1 MNIDDNIKNLK
12 SVGPKRLK
20 LLNNIGIFSIKD
32 LLYFYPRRYEDSSKI
47 LKLSEGII
55 GEKATFRCRIL
66 SLLDN
71 RNIRRGLSITSF
83 LIEDDSSEAKLIFF
97 NNRFIKNTID
107 FGETYLIYG
116 KYERFRG
123 RIQLT
128 SPEIE
133 KVDNIRNLGR
143 IRGIYNQTKGL
154 TNNNI
159 DYLIDQVID
168 KNLFEEC
175 IPNDLIK
182 KYSLIDKNRA
192 IKNIHRPE
200 NRKSYAL
207 SKQRLVYEELL
218 FFELSILSMQNK
230 NNSSHGIKFNIPN
243 KIYEFINNLP
253 YKLTSGQEK
262 VLKDITGDMQNGKS
276 VNRLIQG
283 DVGSGKTI
291 VSIILSLVAVLNG
304 YQCAIMAPTEILAK
318 QHFENFNSLLEA
330 YGVRIKLLVGSTSSK
345 VKKEILT
352 NTANGMIDILIG
364 THSLIEDDVKFFNL
378 GLNVID
384 EQHRFGV
391 IQRSK
396 LRYKNDKA
404 CNIIMSAT
412 PIPRTLSLILY
423 ADLDISII
431 DTMPGGRKNIKTLA
445 INSSQVNEALTFIEK
460 ELNAGHQAY
469 VICSLIEDNED
480 FENLESVEK
489 VFKDL
494 KKFFK
499 NYKLALLHGRLSTDE
514 KNKVMEDFK
523 NRKIDL
529 IVSTTVIEVGI
540 NVANATV
547 MMIYNAERFG
557 LSTLHQLRGRVG
569 RGDAQSYCILF
580 NNSKSEI
587 SWRRMKIMTDSTD
600 GFYIAN
606 KDLELRGFGDIL
618 GVRQSGIPNLR
629 LANPLKDQK
638 ILSYASTDAKNIL
651 KEDIDLTGKYK
662 NLKKFVDEFQEN
674 M

>member
-83 LIEDDSSEAKLIFF
+83 IIEDDSAEAKLIFF

-396 LRYKNDKA
+396 LRYKNDKS

-445 INSSQVNEALTFIEK
+445 INSSQVKEALTFIEK
-460 ELNAGHQAY
+460 ELNVGHQAY

>member
-1 MNIDDNIKNLK
+1 
-12 SVGPKRLK
+12 
-20 LLNNIGIFSIKD
+20 
-32 LLYFYPRRYEDSSKI
+32 
-47 LKLSEGII
+47 
-55 GEKATFRCRIL
+55 
-66 SLLDN
+66 
-71 RNIRRGLSITSF
+71 
-83 LIEDDSSEAKLIFF
+83 
-97 NNRFIKNTID
+97 
-107 FGETYLIYG
+107 
-116 KYERFRG
+116 
-123 RIQLT
+123 
-128 SPEIE
+128 
-133 KVDNIRNLGR
+133 
-143 IRGIYNQTKGL
+143 
-154 TNNNI
+154 
-159 DYLIDQVID
+159 
-168 KNLFEEC
+168 
-175 IPNDLIK
+175 
-182 KYSLIDKNRA
+182 
-192 IKNIHRPE
+192 
-200 NRKSYAL
+200 
-207 SKQRLVYEELL
+207 
-218 FFELSILSMQNK
+218 
-230 NNSSHGIKFNIPN
+230 
-243 KIYEFINNLP
+243 
-253 YKLTSGQEK
+253 
-262 VLKDITGDMQNGKS
+262 MQNGKS

>member
-55 GEKATFRCRIL
+55 GKKATFRCRIL

-83 LIEDDSSEAKLIFF
+83 LIEDDSAEAKLIFF

-318 QHFENFNSLLEA
+318 QHFENFNSLLED
-330 YGVRIKLLVGSTSSK
+330 YGIRIKLLVGSTPSK

>member
-55 GEKATFRCRIL
+55 GKKATFRCRIL

-83 LIEDDSSEAKLIFF
+83 LIEDDSAEAKLIFF

-182 KYSLIDKNRA
+182 KYSLIDKNKA

-431 DTMPGGRKNIKTLA
+431 ETMPGGRKNIKTLA

-460 ELNAGHQAY
+460 ELNSGHQAY
-469 VICSLIEDNED
+469 VISSLIEDNED

>member
-12 SVGPKRLK
+12 SVGAKRLK

-71 RNIRRGLSITSF
+71 RNIRKGLSITSF
-83 LIEDDSSEAKLIFF
+83 LIEDDSAEAKLIFF

-182 KYSLIDKNRA
+182 KYSLIDKNKA

>member
-83 LIEDDSSEAKLIFF
+83 LIEDDSAEAKLIFF

-168 KNLFEEC
+168 KKLFEEC

-182 KYSLIDKNRA
+182 KYSLIDKNKA

>member
-55 GEKATFRCRIL
+55 GDKSTFRCRIL

-83 LIEDDSSEAKLIFF
+83 LIEDDSAEAKLIFF

-182 KYSLIDKNRA
+182 KYSLIDKNKA

-253 YKLTSGQEK
+253 YKLTSGQKK

>member
-83 LIEDDSSEAKLIFF
+83 LIEDDSAEAKLIFF
-97 NNRFIKNTID
+97 NNRFIKNIID

-182 KYSLIDKNRA
+182 KYSLIDKNKA

-207 SKQRLVYEELL
+207 SKQRLIYEELL

-318 QHFENFNSLLEA
+318 QHFENFNSLLED

-352 NTANGMIDILIG
+352 NTANGLIDILIG

>member
-83 LIEDDSSEAKLIFF
+83 LIEDDSAEAKLIFF

-182 KYSLIDKNRA
+182 KYSLIDKNKA

-431 DTMPGGRKNIKTLA
+431 DTMPAGRKNIKTLA

>member
-55 GEKATFRCRIL
+55 GKKATFRCRIL

-83 LIEDDSSEAKLIFF
+83 LIEDDSAEAKLIFF

-396 LRYKNDKA
+396 LRYKNDKS

-460 ELNAGHQAY
+460 ELNVGHQAY

>member
-55 GEKATFRCRIL
+55 GKKATFRCRIL

-83 LIEDDSSEAKLIFF
+83 LIEDDSAEAKLIFF

-651 KEDIDLTGKYK
+651 KEDIDLTGIYK
-662 NLKKFVDEFQEN
+662 NLKKFVDDFQEN

>member
-47 LKLSEGII
+47 LKISEGII

-83 LIEDDSSEAKLIFF
+83 LIEDDSAEAKLIFF

-182 KYSLIDKNRA
+182 KYSLIDKNKA

-378 GLNVID
+378 GFNVID

>member
-55 GEKATFRCRIL
+55 GEKSTFRCRIL

-71 RNIRRGLSITSF
+71 RKIRRGLSITSF
-83 LIEDDSSEAKLIFF
+83 LIEDDSAEAKLIFF

-345 VKKEILT
+345 FKKEILT

-580 NNSKSEI
+580 NNSKSDI

-629 LANPLKDQK
+629 LANSLKDQK

>member
-83 LIEDDSSEAKLIFF
+83 LIEDDSAEAKLIFF

-207 SKQRLVYEELL
+207 SKQRLIYEELL

-330 YGVRIKLLVGSTSSK
+330 YGVRIKLLVGSTLSK

>member
-83 LIEDDSSEAKLIFF
+83 LIEDDSAEAKLIFF

-182 KYSLIDKNRA
+182 KYSLIDKNKA

-207 SKQRLVYEELL
+207 SKQRLIYEELL

-291 VSIILSLVAVLNG
+291 VSIILSLVAVLHG

-330 YGVRIKLLVGSTSSK
+330 YGVRINLLVGSTSSK

>member
-71 RNIRRGLSITSF
+71 RNVRRGLSITSF
-83 LIEDDSSEAKLIFF
+83 LIEDDSAEAKLIFF

-116 KYERFRG
+116 KFERFRG

-192 IKNIHRPE
+192 IKNIHSPE

>member
-83 LIEDDSSEAKLIFF
+83 LIEDDSAEAKLIFF

-175 IPNDLIK
+175 IPNDLMK
-182 KYSLIDKNRA
+182 KYSLIDKNKA

-207 SKQRLVYEELL
+207 SKQRLIYEELL

-523 NRKIDL
+523 NRNIDL

>member
-20 LLNNIGIFSIKD
+20 LLNSIGIFSIKD

-55 GEKATFRCRIL
+55 GEKSTFRCRIL

-71 RNIRRGLSITSF
+71 RNLRRGLSLTSF
-83 LIEDDSSEAKLIFF
+83 LIEDDSAEAKLIFF

-123 RIQLT
+123 KIQLT

-133 KVDNIRNLGR
+133 KVDNVRNLGR

-182 KYSLIDKNRA
+182 KYSLIDKNKA

-200 NRKSYAL
+200 NRKAYAL

-253 YKLTSGQEK
+253 YKLTTGQEK
-262 VLKDITGDMQNGKS
+262 VLKDITDDMQNGKS

-318 QHFENFNSLLEA
+318 QHFENFNSLLED
-330 YGVRIKLLVGSTSSK
+330 YGIRIKLLVGSTPSK

-662 NLKKFVDEFQEN
+662 NLKKFVEEFQEN

>member
-20 LLNNIGIFSIKD
+20 LLNSIGIFSIKD

-55 GEKATFRCRIL
+55 GEKSTFRCRIL

-83 LIEDDSSEAKLIFF
+83 LIEDDSAEAKLIFF

-182 KYSLIDKNRA
+182 KYSLIDKNKA

-253 YKLTSGQEK
+253 YKLTTGQEK
-262 VLKDITGDMQNGKS
+262 VLKDITDDMQNGKS

-318 QHFENFNSLLEA
+318 QHFENFNSLLED
-330 YGVRIKLLVGSTSSK
+330 YGIRIKLLVGSTPSK

-606 KDLELRGFGDIL
+606 KDMELRGFGDIL

-662 NLKKFVDEFQEN
+662 NLKKFVEEFQEN

>member
-83 LIEDDSSEAKLIFF
+83 LIEDDSAEAKLIFF

-123 RIQLT
+123 RIQLS

-182 KYSLIDKNRA
+182 KYSLIDKNKA

-352 NTANGMIDILIG
+352 NTANGLIDILIG

-651 KEDIDLTGKYK
+651 KEDIDLTRKYK

>member
-55 GEKATFRCRIL
+55 GKKATFRCRIL

-83 LIEDDSSEAKLIFF
+83 LIEDDSAEAKLIFF

-182 KYSLIDKNRA
+182 KYFLIDKNRA

>member
-71 RNIRRGLSITSF
+71 MNIRRGLSITSF
-83 LIEDDSSEAKLIFF
+83 LIEDDSAEAKLIFF

-291 VSIILSLVAVLNG
+291 VSIILSLVTVLNG

-345 VKKEILT
+345 VKKEILK
-352 NTANGMIDILIG
+352 NAANGMIDILIG

>member
-83 LIEDDSSEAKLIFF
+83 LIEDDSAEAKLIFF

-182 KYSLIDKNRA
+182 KYSLIDKNKA

-253 YKLTSGQEK
+253 YKLTAGQEK
-262 VLKDITGDMQNGKS
+262 VLKDITDDMQNGKS

-318 QHFENFNSLLEA
+318 QHFENFNSLLED

-352 NTANGMIDILIG
+352 NTANGLIDILIG

-662 NLKKFVDEFQEN
+662 NLKKFVEEFQEN

>member
-83 LIEDDSSEAKLIFF
+83 LIEDDSAEAKLIFF

-318 QHFENFNSLLEA
+318 QHFENFNSLLED

-364 THSLIEDDVKFFNL
+364 THSLIEYDVKFFNL

-431 DTMPGGRKNIKTLA
+431 DTMPAGRKNIKTLA

>member
-83 LIEDDSSEAKLIFF
+83 LIEDDSAEAKLIFF

-182 KYSLIDKNRA
+182 KYSLIDKNKA

-207 SKQRLVYEELL
+207 SKQRLIYEELL

-318 QHFENFNSLLEA
+318 QHFENFNSLLED
-330 YGVRIKLLVGSTSSK
+330 YGVRIKLLVGSTPSK

-662 NLKKFVDEFQEN
+662 NLKKFVEEFQEN

>member
-318 QHFENFNSLLEA
+318 QHFENFNSLLED

-352 NTANGMIDILIG
+352 NTANGLIDILIG

-651 KEDIDLTGKYK
+651 KEDIDLTGNYK

>member
-32 LLYFYPRRYEDSSKI
+32 LLYFYPRRYGDSSKI

-83 LIEDDSSEAKLIFF
+83 LIEDDSAEAKLIFF

-182 KYSLIDKNRA
+182 KYSLIDKNKA

-662 NLKKFVDEFQEN
+662 NLKIFVDEFQEN

>member
-182 KYSLIDKNRA
+182 KYSLIDKNKA

>member
-83 LIEDDSSEAKLIFF
+83 LIEDDSAEAKLIFF

-318 QHFENFNSLLEA
+318 QHFENFNSLLED
-330 YGVRIKLLVGSTSSK
+330 YGVRIKLFVGSTSSK

-352 NTANGMIDILIG
+352 NTANGLIDILIG

>member
-83 LIEDDSSEAKLIFF
+83 LIEDDSAEAKLIFF

-192 IKNIHRPE
+192 IKNIHSPE

>member
-83 LIEDDSSEAKLIFF
+83 LIEDDSAEAKLIFF

-318 QHFENFNSLLEA
+318 QHFENFNSLLED

-364 THSLIEDDVKFFNL
+364 THSLIEYDVKFFNL

>member
-20 LLNNIGIFSIKD
+20 LLNSIGIFSIKD

-55 GEKATFRCRIL
+55 GEKSTFRCRIL

-71 RNIRRGLSITSF
+71 RNLRKGLSITSF
-83 LIEDDSSEAKLIFF
+83 LIEDDSAEAKLIFF

-133 KVDNIRNLGR
+133 KVDNVRNLGR

-182 KYSLIDKNRA
+182 KYSLIDKNKA

-253 YKLTSGQEK
+253 YKLTAGQEK
-262 VLKDITGDMQNGKS
+262 VLKDITDDMQNGKS

-662 NLKKFVDEFQEN
+662 NLKKFVEEFQEN

>member
-55 GEKATFRCRIL
+55 GKKATFRCRIL

-83 LIEDDSSEAKLIFF
+83 LIEDDSAEAKLIFF

-396 LRYKNDKA
+396 LRYKNDKS

-423 ADLDISII
+423 ADLAISII

-460 ELNAGHQAY
+460 ELNVGHQAY

>member
-83 LIEDDSSEAKLIFF
+83 LIEDDSAEAKLIFF

-182 KYSLIDKNRA
+182 KYSLIDKNKA

-638 ILSYASTDAKNIL
+638 ILFYASTDAKNIL

>member
-83 LIEDDSSEAKLIFF
+83 LIEDDSAEAKLIFF

-318 QHFENFNSLLEA
+318 QHFENFNSLLED

-352 NTANGMIDILIG
+352 NTANGLIDILIG

-469 VICSLIEDNED
+469 VICSLIEGNED

>member
-83 LIEDDSSEAKLIFF
+83 LIEDDSAEAKLIFF

-123 RIQLT
+123 RIQLS

-182 KYSLIDKNRA
+182 KYSLIDKNKA

-352 NTANGMIDILIG
+352 NTANGLIDILIG

-638 ILSYASTDAKNIL
+638 ILSYASTDAENIL

>member
-83 LIEDDSSEAKLIFF
+83 LIEDDSAEAKLIFF

-133 KVDNIRNLGR
+133 KVDNVRNLGR

-182 KYSLIDKNRA
+182 KYSLIDKNKA

>member
-20 LLNNIGIFSIKD
+20 LLNSIGIFSIKD

-55 GEKATFRCRIL
+55 GEKSTFRCRIL

-71 RNIRRGLSITSF
+71 RNLRRGLSLTSF
-83 LIEDDSSEAKLIFF
+83 LIEDDSAEAKLIFF

-123 RIQLT
+123 KIQLT

-133 KVDNIRNLGR
+133 KVDNVRNLGR

-182 KYSLIDKNRA
+182 KYSLIDKNKA

-200 NRKSYAL
+200 NRKAYAL

-253 YKLTSGQEK
+253 YKLTTGQEK
-262 VLKDITGDMQNGKS
+262 VLKDITDDMQNGKS

-318 QHFENFNSLLEA
+318 QHFENFNSLLED
-330 YGVRIKLLVGSTSSK
+330 YGIRIKLLVGSTPSK

-606 KDLELRGFGDIL
+606 KDMELRGFGDIL

-662 NLKKFVDEFQEN
+662 NLKKFVEEFQEN

>member
-83 LIEDDSSEAKLIFF
+83 LIEDDSAEAKLIFF

-352 NTANGMIDILIG
+352 NTANGLIDILIG